1 MTFRSFIAGASAAA
15 ITLAACSSAMAQAA
29 AAPAAPAAP
38 AINHGPPLAGVCVV
52 DIQGGSASST
62 VGRYVF
68 NRLKQLQD
76 QAQAELQGEATV
88 IQSEARALETARR
101 TLDQNTLEQRAAS
114 LQVKDNALQRK
125 SQLRQRELEVTDE
138 KASGRILQEMQPL
151 ITTLYQQKGCS
162 MLLRR
167 EALLTMN
174 PAMDITPALITAL
187 NAKITQ
193 FAFDRERLDTPAAAP
208 PASTGAAPIIQT
220 PAPARPATPAK
231 K

>member
-1 MTFRSFIAGASAAA
+1 MTFRSLIAGASAAA

-29 AAPAAPAAP
+29 AAAPAAAP
-38 AINHGPPLAGVCVV
+38 LNHGPPLANVCVV
-52 DIQGGSASST
+52 DIQGASASST

-68 NRLKQLQD
+68 TRLKQLQD
-76 QAQAELQGEATV
+76 QASAELQGDATAL
-88 IQSEARALETARR
+88 QNEARALEAARA
-101 TLDQNTLEQRAAS
+101 TLDQNTLEQRAAG

-125 SQLRQRELEVTDE
+125 GQLRQRELEATDE
-138 KASGRILQEMQPL
+138 KASGRIGTEMQPL
-151 ITTLYQQKGCS
+151 ITQLYQQKGCS

-193 FAFDRERLDTPAAAP
+193 FAFDRERLDTPTPAAAAAGGP
-208 PASTGAAPIIQT
+208 APIIQT
-220 PAPARPATPAK
+220 PAAARPAAAPAK